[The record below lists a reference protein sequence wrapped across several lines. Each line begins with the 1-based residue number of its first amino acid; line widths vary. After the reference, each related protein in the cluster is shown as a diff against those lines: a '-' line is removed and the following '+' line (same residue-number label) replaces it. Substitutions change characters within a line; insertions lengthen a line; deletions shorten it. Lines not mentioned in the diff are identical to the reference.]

1 MTNEKRWQR
10 TLRNLDHE
18 FRQLTEALEVILQVD
33 REIFTSGV
41 VLDKIFHQMLLGIQR
56 ATGAEHVQILLR
68 QGSALRIAHST
79 EGSDIGRTFDI
90 NECVCGIAVEEN
102 RTVAEANVRRKYPDR
117 YRAVLGGGMGMQSE
131 IAVPIRNEPNGT
143 VVGVLNV
150 EWPTARSFHA
160 VDVTIVEQIALQA
173 GAALH
178 SGHMR
183 EVLEQSLGL
192 ARVIHSTPHREAIR
206 EALLTLAA
214 TFPHPVVIQFLVLS
228 RDRRS
233 LSIEAS
239 TERATEGIKVLV
251 SDSVSGVA
259 VETEKAVLSDDVRRD
274 FGERFKSTVAD
285 YGGPPI
291 KSELAVPII
300 DAGHV
305 IGVLNV
311 ESPEPAAFSEWD
323 QYVVMSLAGA
333 GAWHRFHDAEKAQ
346 AMASMAVVGDV
357 AANLVHIVTN
367 GLLPIYETCQRLR
380 KMAATFDCPPS
391 FVTIIDE
398 AIAGTTTISNRV
410 AFLRNKYERS
420 LEGNAPFVINDLV
433 RRTARAIVTRNDPA
447 KPNYI
452 EVVYDLDESIGTL
465 TGPPAIEDAIWN
477 LVSNAKAAIPEKQQ
491 GRITITTQLH
501 RSRYTGQSDPETLEI
516 RVTDNGVGIPKDRQ
530 TAELY
535 TLKKKPGARGFG
547 LWWVKTFVDRCDG
560 AIELQSDEGRGASFR
575 LTFPLSDKG
584 EMRSLI

>member
-10 TLRNLDHE
+10 TLRNLDRE

-33 REIFTSGV
+33 REIFTSGL
-41 VLDKIFHQMLLGIQR
+41 VLDKIFHQMLVGIQR

-68 QGSALRIAHST
+68 QGSALKIAHST
-79 EGSDIGRTFDI
+79 EGSDVGQTFDI
-90 NECVCGIAVEEN
+90 KECVCGVAVEEN
-102 RTVAEANVRRKYPDR
+102 RTVAEANVRRKYADR
-117 YRAVLGGGMGMQSE
+117 YRAVLGGGKGMQSE
-131 IAVPIRNEPNGT
+131 IAVPIRSDPNGT

-160 VDVTIVEQIALQA
+160 VDVTIIEQIALQA

-178 SGHMR
+178 SGHLR
-183 EVLEQSLGL
+183 DVLEQSLGL

-206 EALLTLAA
+206 EALHTLAA
-214 TFPHPVVIQFLVLS
+214 SFSNPVVIQFLVLS
-228 RDRRS
+228 RDQQS

-259 VETEKAVLSDDVRRD
+259 VDTEKAVLSDDVQRD
-274 FGERFKSTVAD
+274 FGNRFKSTVAD
-285 YGGPPI
+285 SGGPLI
-291 KSELAVPII
+291 TSELAVPII
-300 DAGHV
+300 DAGRV

-311 ESPEPAAFSEWD
+311 ESPAPAAFSEWD
-323 QYVVMSLAGA
+323 QYVETSLAGA
-333 GAWHRFHDAEKAQ
+333 GVWHRFHDAEKAQ

-367 GLLPIYETCQRLR
+367 GLLPIYETCKRL
-380 KMAATFDCPPS
+380 KALAATYDSPPS

-398 AIAGTTTISNRV
+398 AIAGTNMLSNRV
-410 AFLRNKYERS
+410 AFLRNKYQRS
-420 LEGNAPFVINDLV
+420 LEGNKPIAINDLV
-433 RRTARAIVTRNDPA
+433 RRVVPTIVTRNDPGN
-447 KPNYI
+447 PNYI
-452 EVVYDLDESIGTL
+452 EVVYELDESIGTL
-465 TGPPAIEDAIWN
+465 SGPPAIEDAIWN
-477 LVSNAKAAIPEKQQ
+477 LVSNAKAAIPEKQR
-491 GRITITTQLH
+491 GLIKITTRLH
-501 RSRYTGQSDPETLEI
+501 RSRYTGRSDPELLEI
-516 RVTDNGVGIPKDRQ
+516 RVTDNGIGIAKEKQ
-530 TAELY
+530 TGELY
-535 TLKKKPGARGFG
+535 NLKMKPDSHGFG

-560 AIELQSDEGRGASFR
+560 AIDLQSDEGRGASFR